1 MKYAILYLKRKK
13 YRHICEGDLDNHV
26 MFMRREG
33 YWGTNLELLAFSDL
47 MRLNINTIT
56 ITMLLCKELILIRG
70 QPPRQGG
77 SPRATLDRGEFT

>member
-1 MKYAILYLKRKK
+1 MLLLEKYALKIWKCR
-13 YRHICEGDLDNHV
+13 LDKGIKIQHKLQYAAMVSCLQHAN
-26 MFMRREG
+26 M
-33 YWGTNLELLAFSDL
+33 LLG
-47 MRLNINTIT
+47 IT